1 MATMVEPEAGFDPM
15 SIPNLTEQGL
25 FEYIRNELGVPVTRG
40 KIKWAVIDREFVP
53 TRIGRANLFSRRN
66 ALDWLREQ
74 ADKPAPSTNRST
86 RKKSKPKNPVPKVVV
101 AHDETFTHCVA
112 CSQPLKQG
120 SPYALCK
127 FCRDYEPPKNNG
139 AVK

>member
-1 MATMVEPEAGFDPM
+1 MATIVEPEAGFDPM

-66 ALDWLREQ
+66 ALDWLRQQ
-74 ADKPAPSTNRST
+74 ADKPAPTTNRSKV
-86 RKKSKPKNPVPKVVV
+86 KKPRARKVVTKVV
-101 AHDETFTHCVA
+101 AAPDETFTHCVA

-120 SPYALCK
+120 SPYALCR
-127 FCRDYEPPKNNG
+127 FCREYKPPKQQ
-139 AVK
+139 KTR